1 LTKCPRCF
9 SPLHLDVFAWV
20 EKEPRQ
26 VVADPVASA
35 YAGREV
41 RMGPVTVANRS
52 EWSGEWPPSPEHP
65 YDAACPHCHF
75 VLPSHWYFG
84 NATCITMAGARATG
98 KTVYIAVLVKQ
109 LQRFA
114 ARLDREV
121 FGANEE
127 TVRRF
132 RDEYE
137 TPLFEDRGILQPTP
151 RASLH
156 GSYQHDPL
164 IFNLG
169 EWGGTRQYLVIR
181 DVAGEDLEAADVG
194 GVAWD
199 FFSRA
204 DAVLFLFDPLRV
216 GEVANQLRDLVP
228 ASTTVG
234 GDPRHVLHT
243 VTNLIGD
250 GSPKLAVILSKFDAL
265 QALSAVQA
273 SSWGQVMGQPGAAY
287 NRDPGLLE
295 RGYDEE
301 EGLRLHEEVR
311 SLLTRLDAGPALTTM
326 VNQVTG
332 RQYEHRFFAVS
343 ALGAPPEGE
352 KLSDRGISPFRVTD
366 PVRWVPA
373 ANNVMVEGAR

>member
-9 SPLHLDVFAWV
+9 SPLTTDEAVAWV
-20 EKEPRQ
+20 DRDPAE
-26 VVADPVASA
+26 VTVDPVASA

-41 RMGPVTVANRS
+41 RMGRVKVARRN
-52 EWSGEWPPSPEHP
+52 EWSGSWPPAPDRACDP
-65 YDAACPHCHF
+65 ACPVCHF
-75 VLPSHWYFG
+75 ILPQHWYYG
-84 NATCITMAGARATG
+84 SATCITMAGARATG
-98 KTVYIAVLVKQ
+98 KTVYIAVLIKQ

-114 ARLDREV
+114 ARLNREV
-121 FGANEE
+121 FPANDE

-137 TPLFEDRGILQPTP
+137 TPLFTERGILQPTP

-169 EWGGTRQYLVIR
+169 EWAGRRRYLVIR

-194 GVAWD
+194 GVAWE

-204 DAVLFLFDPLRV
+204 DAVLFMFDPLCV

-228 ASTTVG
+228 PPSSLG
-234 GDPRHVLHT
+234 GDPRQVLHT
-243 VTNLIGD
+243 MTNLIGN

-265 QALSAVQA
+265 QALSAVEA
-273 SSWGQVMGQPGAAY
+273 SAWGQVMGQLGAAY
-287 NRDPGLLE
+287 NRDPSLLA
-295 RGYDEE
+295 RGYDEND
-301 EGLRLHEEVR
+301 GQGLHEEVR
-311 SLLTRLDAGPALTTM
+311 SLLTKLDAGPALTTM
-326 VNQVTG
+326 VNPVTG
-332 RQYEHRFFAVS
+332 HRYDHRFFAVS
-343 ALGAPPEGE
+343 ALGASPEGE

-366 PVRWVPA
+366 PVRWVLA
-373 ANNVMVEGAR
+373 ADKVMMGGT

>member
-1 LTKCPRCF
+1 MTKCPRCF
-9 SPLHLDVFAWV
+9 SPLGLDDFAWV
-20 EKEPRQ
+20 DREPAQ
-26 VVADPVASA
+26 VVVDPVASA

-41 RMGPVTVANRS
+41 RMGKVSTAKRH
-52 EWSGEWPPSPEHP
+52 EWHGEWPPKPDRP
-65 YDAACPHCHF
+65 YDAACPICHF
-75 VLPSHWYFG
+75 VLPPHWYFG
-84 NATCITMAGARATG
+84 NAITITMAGARATG
-98 KTVYIAVLVKQ
+98 KTVYIAVLIKQ

-121 FGANEE
+121 FPANDE

-137 TPLFEDRGILQPTP
+137 QPLFTERGILQPTP

-169 EWGGTRQYLVIR
+169 EWGGVRQYMVIR

-204 DAVLFLFDPLRV
+204 DAVLFMFDPLRV

-228 ASTTVG
+228 VSSNVG
-234 GDPRHVLHT
+234 GDPRQVLHT
-243 VTNLIGD
+243 VSNLISG
-250 GSPKLAVILSKFDAL
+250 GTPKLAVILSKFDAL
-265 QALSAVQA
+265 QALAAVEASA
-273 SSWGQVMGQPGAAY
+273 WGQVMGQLGAAY
-287 NRDPGLLE
+287 NRDPGLLA
-295 RGYDEE
+295 RTYDEDD
-301 EGLRLHEEVR
+301 GLRLHEEVR

-326 VNQVTG
+326 VNPVTG

-343 ALGAPPEGE
+343 ALGAAPEGE

-366 PVRWVPA
+366 PVRWVLA
-373 ANNVMVEGAR
+373 ANNILVEGV

>member
-1 LTKCPRCF
+1 MLGT
-9 SPLHLDVFAWV
+9 DDAVAWV
-20 EKEPRQ
+20 DRDPAQ
-26 VVADPVASA
+26 VVVDPVASA

-41 RMGPVTVANRS
+41 RMGVVTLARRH
-52 EWSGEWPPSPEHP
+52 EWAGEWPPAPDP
-65 YDAACPHCHF
+65 PCDPVCPTCHF
-75 VLPSHWYFG
+75 VLPQHWYHG
-84 NATCITMAGARATG
+84 NAICLTMAGARATG
-98 KTVYIAVLVKQ
+98 KTVYIAVLIKQ

-121 FGANEE
+121 FPANDE

-137 TPLFEDRGILQPTP
+137 KPLFEDRGILQPTP

-169 EWGGTRQYLVIR
+169 EWGRKRQYLVIR

-194 GVAWD
+194 GLSWE

-204 DAVLFLFDPLRV
+204 DAVLFLFDPLCV
-216 GEVANQLRDLVP
+216 GEIANQLRDLVP
-228 ASTTVG
+228 PPSSLG

-243 VTNLIGD
+243 MTNLIGN

-265 QALSAVQA
+265 QALSVVEA
-273 SSWGQVMGQPGAAY
+273 SAWGAMMAQPGAAY
-287 NRDPGLLE
+287 NRDPSLFA
-295 RGYDEE
+295 RTYDEND
-301 EGLRLHEEVR
+301 GQALHEEVR

-326 VNQVTG
+326 VNPVTG

-343 ALGAPPEGE
+343 ALGASPEGD

-366 PVRWVPA
+366 PVRWVLA
-373 ANNVMVEGAR
+373 GSNVMVEGA

>member
-1 LTKCPRCF
+1 MTKCPRCF
-9 SPLHLDVFAWV
+9 AALGLDTFAWV
-20 EKEPRQ
+20 DRTPAQ
-26 VVADPVASA
+26 VAVDATASA

-41 RMGPVTVANRS
+41 RMGAVSQAHRA
-52 EWSGEWPPSPEHP
+52 EWGGEWPPKPEQP
-65 YDAACPHCHF
+65 YDAVCPYCHF
-75 VLPSHWYFG
+75 VLPPHWYFG
-84 NATCITMAGARATG
+84 DTTCITMAGARATG

-121 FGANEE
+121 FPVTEE

-137 TPLFEDRGILQPTP
+137 KPLFEDRGILEPTP
-151 RASLH
+151 RAALH

-194 GVAWD
+194 GPAWE

-228 ASTTVG
+228 VSSNVG
-234 GDPRHVLHT
+234 GDPRHVLQT
-243 VTNLIGD
+243 VTRLIGS
-250 GSPKLAVILSKFDAL
+250 GNPRLAVILSKFDAL
-265 QALSAVQA
+265 QALSQVQ
-273 SSWGQVMGQPGAAY
+273 SSAWGQVMGNLGAAF
-287 NRDPGLLE
+287 NCDPSLLGRTYDENDGLL
-295 RGYDEE
+295 
-301 EGLRLHEEVR
+301 LHEEVR
-311 SLLTRLDAGPALTTM
+311 SLLTRLDAGPGLTTM
-326 VNQVTG
+326 VNPLTG
-332 RQYEHRFFAVS
+332 QQYEHRFFAVS
-343 ALGAPPEGE
+343 ALGTSPEGE

-366 PVRWVPA
+366 PVRWVLA
-373 ANNVMVEGAR
+373 AKNIMVEGA